1 MKTPENYKVL
11 TTHEWVK
18 FEGNKALIGISDY
31 AQDAMGDIVFI
42 NLPEVGTNVS
52 IGEAFTDVE
61 SVKAVSE
68 VNSPVDGKITRINE
82 ELEDTPELI
91 NADPYNTWIIEV
103 EYTKIG
109 DLMTAEEYDAMDKE

>member
-11 TTHEWVK
+11 NTHEWVK